1 MLHVQRR
8 LKQTTALT
16 KTSSLT
22 SIVDPI
28 FRRAQRDLSLL
39 MSLGFS
45 QTMVQKSLFIASG
58 VHAEALH
65 WLIDNQHHPNVETP
79 WNMTQLQVGWEK
91 GHVGHWPHG
100 SMARKFR
107 RSNTYSPLR
116 AGLTVTRQEQIA
128 LRNTRRNLVEVV
140 ISPRKLGS

>member
-1 MLHVQRR
+1 MEVEEEEYQAARR
-8 LKQTTALT
+8 DRLRRDRLMEIDPLQLMFESENDAARRRVLQVCSMSKEEINKQLPSPRPPSPHLST
-16 KTSSLT
+16 
-22 SIVDPI
+22 PY

-91 GHVGHWPHG
+91 LHVERWPH
-100 SMARKFR
+100 A
-107 RSNTYSPLR
+107 
-116 AGLTVTRQEQIA
+116 
-128 LRNTRRNLVEVV
+128 
-140 ISPRKLGS
+140 